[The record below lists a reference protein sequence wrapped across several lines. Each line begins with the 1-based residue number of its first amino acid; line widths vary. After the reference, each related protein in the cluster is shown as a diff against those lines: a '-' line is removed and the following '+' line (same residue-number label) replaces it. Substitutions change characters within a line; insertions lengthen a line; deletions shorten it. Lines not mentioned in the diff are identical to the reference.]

1 MSDAS
6 SVVTYTSIYTDSEPW
21 RYYGED
27 SAETGPPRV
36 IVYGYDGLPMQP
48 VAPPSPDYIPGP
60 KHPPSP
66 DYVPGPEH
74 PPSTIEIPYEPEP
87 EYHYVADSDQE
98 EDLKEDPED
107 NQEPFEEDDEEEEE
121 HPALADSP
129 AVPIMDLVLSAR
141 ETEALEADEP
151 KHAPGSPISIPF
163 SQTRLRIMKDCQ
175 TRATHK
181 RACLTATTLG
191 FEIGESFAA
200 GAARQPRPTESDLRR
215 CRVEQVG
222 YGITGT
228 WDEIVDKMIEIAPT
242 TLEGV
247 NERVTELD
255 TTVRQR
261 TDEFE
266 VRFEDAQ
273 FDRALLSMGIL
284 YGQEFSHGSP
294 CQDFRDTGCC
304 TDYLDYV
311 TIDPID
317 YGTWTHREKV
327 ERYIGGLPD
336 MIHGSV
342 KASKPQ
348 SMQEA
353 IKKTGHWARDCKS
366 RHAANNNNNNNQRA
380 QGANARGITCF
391 ECGVQGHY
399 KSECPKLK
407 NGNQGNRAGNGNA
420 VSRAYV
426 VGTARTNPNS
436 NVVTGCPIFMAHVTT
451 KEAKDKLKGK
461 RLEYI
466 PIVQDFPEDLP
477 GILPTRQ
484 VEFQINLVP
493 GTAPVAR
500 APYRL
505 APSGMK
511 ELSDQLKELAD
522 KGFIRPSSS
531 PWGALFLFVKKKD
544 GSFRMVREE
553 DILKTAFRTR
563 YGHYEFQVMPF
574 GLTNAPAVF
583 MDLMNRIKGLGAVL
597 MQREKV
603 IAYGSRKL
611 KFHEKNYT
619 THDLELGAVVFAL
632 KIWRHYLYET
642 KCTVFTDHKSLQHI
656 LDQKE
661 LNMRQCHWLELLSD
675 YDCEIRYHPGKA
687 NVVADALSQKERIK
701 PLRVHALVM
710 TIGLDLPRQI
720 LEAQTEA
727 MKPKNLKSEDVGAR
741 LYLKEVVTR
750 RRIPVSIICDRDPRF
765 TSKFWKAFQKAMGT
779 QLDMNFGNGWE
790 RHLPLVEFSYN
801 NSYHASIKAAP
812 FKALY
817 DSTKKQR
824 IQAARDRQKSYANVR
839 CKPLEF
845 QVGDRVMLKVSPWK
859 RVVCF
864 GKRGKLNPRYIGPF
878 KLLAKI
884 GTFAYRLELC
894 EQLIRVHSTFHMSN
908 LKKCLSDEPLA
919 ISLDEVYIED
929 KLRFV
934 KEPVEVMDR
943 EVK

>member
-353 IKKTGHWARDCKS
+353 IKFATEMMDKKMIT
-366 RHAANNNNNNNQRA
+366 HAER
-380 QGANARGITCF
+380 
-391 ECGVQGHY
+391 
-399 KSECPKLK
+399 
-407 NGNQGNRAGNGNA
+407 
-420 VSRAYV
+420 
-426 VGTARTNPNS
+426 
-436 NVVTGCPIFMAHVTT
+436 CPIFMAHVTT

-522 KGFIRPSSS
+522 KGFIRPNQGFGC
-531 PWGALFLFVKKKD
+531 GA
-544 GSFRMVREE
+544 
-553 DILKTAFRTR
+553 
-563 YGHYEFQVMPF
+563 
-574 GLTNAPAVF
+574 NA
-583 MDLMNRIKGLGAVL
+583 KG
-597 MQREKV
+597 K
-603 IAYGSRKL
+603 
-611 KFHEKNYT
+611 
-619 THDLELGAVVFAL
+619 
-632 KIWRHYLYET
+632 
-642 KCTVFTDHKSLQHI
+642 
-656 LDQKE
+656 
-661 LNMRQCHWLELLSD
+661 
-675 YDCEIRYHPGKA
+675 
-687 NVVADALSQKERIK
+687 
-701 PLRVHALVM
+701 
-710 TIGLDLPRQI
+710 
-720 LEAQTEA
+720 
-727 MKPKNLKSEDVGAR
+727 AR